1 LVRDAK
7 HLIDGLLLAEAA
19 TPELPEV
26 RRPDQESEGL
36 YRALVELSPGALL
49 VHRHGTLLYV
59 NPAAVEL
66 FGGTSTTDFVG
77 KSIVEI
83 VHPDFYQP
91 AVARKDGAAGPDGTS
106 EPIEIRILTLDGTPR
121 DVRIESRTIVYDGEP
136 AVLGALGDITE
147 RKAHGIEIE
156 RLSRLYTARSKV
168 NQAIVR
174 MPSRN
179 ELFQNVC
186 GILVD
191 HGGMRVARIGWHIS
205 ATREL
210 IDVAAAGDLDHFP
223 LQRVKIASADAP
235 QSPTRTAFREERPYV
250 CNDVFNDS
258 MAISWR
264 DSIIGREFRSCAA
277 FPFREKGVVS
287 GVLSVYAIEPDFFRD
302 KEIELLTEAA
312 DDISFGL
319 DNLVRE
325 TERQRA
331 GVVAL
336 DSEKEAK
343 DLGDAI
349 NEHALVAVTDPRGRI
364 TFVNDRFCEV
374 SGYSRKDL
382 IGQDH
387 LQIGSV
393 SHSSELIQNLW
404 ETLRAGNAWHGE
416 LRSRTKSGSEYW
428 VDTTIVPSLH
438 GDGTARQ
445 YMTIRT
451 VITARKEAELA
462 VRVERDRA
470 QKYLDTAEAILLA
483 LDLEGRITLVNR
495 YACAVFGWTA
505 EELLGRD
512 FMETCIP
519 AAIREETIRR
529 FHKVLSGPVS
539 SIVENPIVTKSGEIR
554 VIEWRNTL
562 VRDAE
567 GRVTS
572 TLSSGIDLTD
582 RNAAIDALR
591 TAEERMR
598 FALQAANVG
607 IWDMDYTTGVLE
619 WSDTIARQYG
629 LAPGAFDGKFET
641 FVAMVHPDDRALTL
655 ETVATAMK
663 LGSDFTTSH
672 RVLWPDGTVRR
683 LSGAGRILLNE
694 NGEPNR
700 GIGISLDITERHS
713 LEEQFQQAQKME
725 AIGRL
730 AGGVAHDFN
739 NLLTAILGYCELLL
753 SDFGPDDPRHSD
765 IAEIQKAGMS
775 AAGLTRQ
782 LLAFSRKQIIELTL
796 MDLNE
801 IVATMRGILGRLI
814 GEDVTIELV
823 LMPEKAL
830 VKADRGQLEQLVM
843 NLAVNARDAMKNGGV
858 LTLET
863 ACVDIDEHY
872 EKTHFSVKTGRYVM
886 LTVSDTGSGMTP
898 EVKSRLFEPFFTTK
912 EVGKGTGLG
921 LATVHGIV
929 TRAGGAVNVYTEVGM
944 GTSFKVYLPRVD
956 ADEGATL
963 ETPVP
968 ATSART
974 GSQTVLVVEDAE
986 GLRELARRL
995 LERLGY
1001 NVLVAANA
1009 ADALRVFEEVPSI
1022 DVLLTD
1028 VVMPGGSGPDL
1039 SRELVERRPT
1049 LKVVYMSGYT
1059 DEAIV
1064 HHGVLNPGIA
1074 LLNKPFTSEAL
1085 SRKIREVL
1093 K

>member
-1 LVRDAK
+1 MS
-7 HLIDGLLLAEAA
+7 
-19 TPELPEV
+19 
-26 RRPDQESEGL
+26 RPDQESEGL
-36 YRALVELSPGALL
+36 YRALVELSPDAL
-49 VHRHGTLLYV
+49 VVYRQGTLLYV
-59 NPAAVEL
+59 NPAAIRL
-66 FGGTSTTDFVG
+66 FGATSAADLVG
-77 KSIVEI
+77 RSTLEF
-83 VHPDFYQP
+83 VHPDFHQS
-91 AVARKDGAAGPDGTS
+91 AVARIEVARQPGAVVA
-106 EPIEIRILTLDGTPR
+106 PIETRIVTLDGTPR
-121 DVRIESRTIVYDGEP
+121 DVQIETRTIIYDGEP
-136 AVLGALGDITE
+136 AVLGALRDITL
-147 RKAHGIEIE
+147 RKAHEVE
-156 RLSRLYTARSKV
+156 LHRLSRLYTARSKV

-186 GILVD
+186 RILVD
-191 HGGMRVARIGWHIS
+191 HGGMRVARIGWHTS
-205 ATREL
+205 ATHEL
-210 IDVAAAGDLDHFP
+210 IDVAAAGDLENLP
-223 LQRVKIASADAP
+223 LQRVQVASADAP
-235 QSPTRTAFREERPYV
+235 HSPTGTAFREERPYV
-250 CNDVFNDS
+250 CNDVLDDP
-258 MAISWR
+258 ITILWR
-264 DSIIGREFRSCAA
+264 GTIIGREFRSCAA
-277 FPFREKGVVS
+277 FPFREKSVVS
-287 GVLSVYAIEPDFFRD
+287 GVLSVYAIEPHFFQD
-302 KEIELLTEAA
+302 KEIELLTEVA

-331 GVVAL
+331 DVAAL
-336 DSEKEAK
+336 ASAKDAK
-343 DLGDAI
+343 DLLDAI

-374 SGYSRKDL
+374 SGYSRKEL

-387 LQIGSV
+387 LQISSA
-393 SHSSELIQNLW
+393 SHSKEFIQNLW
-404 ETLRAGNAWHGE
+404 ETIRAGNAWHGE
-416 LRSRTKSGSEYW
+416 LRSKAKSGNEYW
-428 VDTTIVPSLH
+428 VDTTIVPFLH
-438 GDGTARQ
+438 SDGTARQ

-495 YACAVFGWTA
+495 YACSVFGWTA

-519 AAIREETIRR
+519 AAIREEIVGR
-529 FHKVLSGPVS
+529 FHKVLTGPVS
-539 SIVENPIVTKSGEIR
+539 SVFENPIVTKSGEIR
-554 VIEWRNTL
+554 LIEWRNTL

-572 TLSSGIDLTD
+572 TLSSGIDLTE
-582 RNAAIDALR
+582 RNDAIDALR

-619 WSDTIARQYG
+619 WSDTIASQYG
-629 LAPGAFDGKFET
+629 FAPGAFDGKFET
-641 FVAMVHPDDRALTL
+641 FVAMVHPDDRASTL
-655 ETVATAMK
+655 ETVAAAMK
-663 LGSDFTTSH
+663 FGSDFTTNH
-672 RVLWPDGTVRR
+672 RAVWHDGTVRR
-683 LSGAGRILLNE
+683 LSGAGRILLGE
-694 NGEPNR
+694 QGEPKR

-753 SDFGPDDPRHSD
+753 SDFGADDPRQSD

-796 MDLNE
+796 IDLNE
-801 IVATMRGILGRLI
+801 IVATMRGMLGRLI

-823 LMPEKAL
+823 LMPEPAL

-843 NLAVNARDAMKNGGV
+843 NLAVNARDAMRNGGV

-863 ACVDIDEHY
+863 ACVDLDEHY
-872 EKTHFSVKTGRYVM
+872 EKTHFSVKAGRYVM
-886 LTVSDTGSGMTP
+886 LAVSDTGSGMTP
-898 EVKSRLFEPFFTTK
+898 EVRARLFEPFFTTK

-929 TRAGGAVNVYTEVGM
+929 TRIGGTVNVYSEVGM

-956 ADEGATL
+956 ADEGAL
-963 ETPVP
+963 GVAVP

-974 GSQTVLVVEDAE
+974 GTQTILVVEDAE
-986 GLRELARRL
+986 GLRELSRRL

-1001 NVLVAANA
+1001 TVLVAANA
-1009 ADALRVFEEVPSI
+1009 ADALRVFEDNPSI

-1028 VVMPGGSGPDL
+1028 VVMPGGSGPQL

-1049 LKVVYMSGYT
+1049 LKVIYMSGYT
-1059 DEAIV
+1059 DDAIV